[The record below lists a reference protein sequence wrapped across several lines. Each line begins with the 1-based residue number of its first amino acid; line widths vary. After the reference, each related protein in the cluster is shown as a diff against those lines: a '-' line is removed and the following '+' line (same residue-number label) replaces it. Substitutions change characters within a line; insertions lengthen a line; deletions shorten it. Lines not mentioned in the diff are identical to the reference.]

1 MCRKIRCD
9 GEFEKKLQNF
19 LGTKQYMSFGY
30 EFWLAKSKGTLRACL
45 DALKNSKVYKILYHI
60 ESFNTCIEH

>member
-45 DALKNSKVYKILYHI
+45 DALKNSKVY
-60 ESFNTCIEH
+60 